1 MIRYSTKSSNNSRW
15 YLPMLV
21 SMALIFGIII
31 GLLINDLSPGSM
43 IIRYEG
49 ESSFGTG
56 EIDEILQIIDSRYY
70 ESVDIN
76 ALKETA
82 LNAIFE
88 QLDPYSQYIT
98 TVQNQEL
105 NGQMKGQF
113 DGIGIE
119 YSIIDGKIGILKVL
133 PDGPADEADLRKGD
147 FIIGVDSYLPETDS
161 AGVEEIINLLKG
173 PKGERVQ
180 VHVDRYGSDQVM
192 KVDIERNEIKI
203 ETVGAAFMMNDS
215 VAYINLKRFNSNTYK
230 SFMEEV
236 EQLVQNE
243 GMKDLVLDLR
253 GNPGGYLQEAV
264 NILSQLFKEK
274 GKLLVYTKGNK
285 QKKIEYTSTGK
296 SFFPIRKVAVLVDE
310 GSASA
315 SEILA
320 GAIQDLDRGIVVG
333 SPTYGKGL
341 VQEHFNL
348 KNGSGIRLTIAN
360 YYTPSGRSIQRSF
373 GDGLLVS
380 DIDDSTIV
388 YKTSRGRTVF
398 GGQGIIPDIDIKDYL
413 GPAEP
418 INLEYYEAG
427 SEYCFEYMRKS
438 SEEFNVIK
446 EVLKSRDSDEF
457 QRFIE
462 GFKTFCSNKGL
473 EEDYQVIPQKMITF
487 LQERILYLLMEEPEY
502 YKWLVSTETASRLAL
517 ENMNNTVLLK
527 ASVE

>member
-1 MIRYSTKSSNNSRW
+1 MIRYSTKSPNHNRW

-21 SMALIFGIII
+21 SLALIFGIMI
-31 GLLINDLSPGSM
+31 GLLVKDLSPGSM
-43 IIRYEG
+43 IVRYEG

-70 ESVDIN
+70 ETVDIDT
-76 ALKETA
+76 LKEAA

-88 QLDPYSQYIT
+88 KLDPYSQYIT
-98 TVQNQEL
+98 TAQNQEL
-105 NGQMKGQF
+105 NGQMNGQF

-119 YSIIDGKIGILKVL
+119 YSIIDGKIAILRVL

-147 FIIGVDSYLPETDS
+147 FIVGVDSHLPGADS
-161 AGVEEIINLLKG
+161 AGVEKIINLLKG
-173 PKGERVQ
+173 PKGEIVQ
-180 VHVDRYGSDQVM
+180 VHIDRYGSDQVI
-192 KVDIERNEIKI
+192 KVDIERKEIKI
-203 ETVGAAFMMNDS
+203 ETIGAAFMMNDS

-230 SFMEEV
+230 SFMEEIERLV
-236 EQLVQNE
+236 ENE

-310 GSASA
+310 ASASA

-320 GAIQDLDRGIVVG
+320 GAIQDLDRGILIG

-373 GDGLLVS
+373 GEGLLVNN
-380 DIDDSTIV
+380 IDSTVV

-398 GGQGIIPDIDIKDYL
+398 GGQGIVPDIDINDYL
-413 GPAEP
+413 GSTEAVNP
-418 INLEYYEAG
+418 EYYEAA
-427 SEYCFEYMRKS
+427 SEYCFEFMRKNF
-438 SEEFNVIK
+438 EESIELK
-446 EVLKSRDSDEF
+446 EVLKSRNSAEF

-462 GFKTFCSNKGL
+462 GFRSFYSSKGL
-473 EEDYQVIPQKMITF
+473 GEDYPVLPQKIITF
-487 LQERILYLLMEEPEY
+487 LQERILYLLMEESEY
-502 YKWLVSTETASRLAL
+502 YKWLVSTEIASKLAL
-517 ENMNNTVLLK
+517 ENLNNPVLLK